1 MKRITKLGLICI
13 LCPAQ
18 ERWEESLY
26 RLLENILEKFKS
38 INFNDICMTY
48 VHSTTSMKNN
58 WSFYCSKKWFSS
70 VIAMVGSSALMWYCT
85 CWCVAVEYPVIA
97 MQYLGTVV
105 LACSVSFL
113 AQRELCWKKVEPFCT
128 MKRHSW
134 HLFKDDSS
142 VKKKTGSAWSNNKPK
157 SY

>member
-13 LCPAQ
+13 MCPAQ

-70 VIAMVGSSALMWYCT
+70 VIAMVGSSALMWYY
-85 CWCVAVEYPVIA
+85 WCSRGISWHSDVIFCHSI
-97 MQYLGTVV
+97 T
-105 LACSVSFL
+105 FL
-113 AQRELCWKKVEPFCT
+113 AQWYIVLAQWYIVLAFGMQCIF
-128 MKRHSW
+128 
-134 HLFKDDSS
+134 FSS
-142 VKKKTGSAWSNNKPK
+142 TWTLLEKGWTFLHNGKTQLTLI
-157 SY
+157 